1 MKHFRRNEPK
11 TEHISWFLKYFICNH
26 FILIKATRMN
36 QVVFVLS
43 FNALYHVC
51 RFSKCNLIGV
61 KSDLISSC
69 GNLTESWMDRGKRP
83 SKSIVGGNNKIY
95 MDLKDIIRE
104 YTLPFLPAKSLFRFT
119 GVCRDWKMQIST
131 PFFAHNQSNS
141 FHAVSGLFYQIAGE
155 PPSFISLDP
164 KAYGVPDPSL
174 KFLPVPVDIRA
185 SCNGLLC
192 CKART
197 GDKAYY
203 MCNPATK
210 MWKKLPK
217 PDADHGTDP
226 ALVVIFEPSLLNFV
240 ADYKLV
246 CAFPSTDFDDG
257 YEFEIYSSAEGCW
270 RISREICLGDRK
282 LLPSPGVHVN
292 GIVYWQMKHGVL
304 VAFDLARERSQLIY
318 GMKGALCV
326 MQGKLCSVSMHGWTV
341 TVNVLSNVY
350 SNTMEMHSK
359 ARTWVQKRLINLD
372 PSALGAGSCKQP
384 SVVFADSD
392 TVVIHD
398 GTTIFSYD
406 MKSKETSAL
415 GSAVGTR
422 LIAYVN
428 NLVHV

>member
-1 MKHFRRNEPK
+1 
-11 TEHISWFLKYFICNH
+11 
-26 FILIKATRMN
+26 
-36 QVVFVLS
+36 
-43 FNALYHVC
+43 
-51 RFSKCNLIGV
+51 
-61 KSDLISSC
+61 
-69 GNLTESWMDRGKRP
+69 MDRGKRP

-192 CKART
+192 CQART

-240 ADYKLV
+240 ADYKLETP
-246 CAFPSTDFDDG
+246 A
-257 YEFEIYSSAEGCW
+257 
-270 RISREICLGDRK
+270 K
-282 LLPSPGVHVN
+282 PGVHVN

-384 SVVFADSD
+384 SVVFC
-392 TVVIHD
+392 
-398 GTTIFSYD
+398 
-406 MKSKETSAL
+406 
-415 GSAVGTR
+415 
-422 LIAYVN
+422 
-428 NLVHV
+428 